1 MSKALGALK
10 PFVHRASTRPLA
22 LIRFYRFLSSYEAV
36 FYQSL
41 GYLFDSI
48 SQERCNFI
56 EVDWSAGSVDP
67 NYFTAKASAQQA
79 GRDVA
84 SFVHWL
90 HQYFDLPYS
99 NVHIIGHSL
108 GGQAAGAAGRMIQNP
123 KIARISGNLSKCSV

>member
-1 MSKALGALK
+1 MAIGVKSSWRIETL
-10 PFVHRASTRPLA
+10 VDRASTRPLA

-41 GYLFDSI
+41 GYLFDFI

-90 HQYFDLPYS
+90 HQYFELP
-99 NVHIIGHSL
+99 
-108 GGQAAGAAGRMIQNP
+108 
-123 KIARISGNLSKCSV
+123 

>member
-1 MSKALGALK
+1 MTIGDKSSWRIETLGDS
-10 PFVHRASTRPLA
+10 ASTRPLA
-22 LIRFYRFLSSYEAV
+22 LIRCYSFSSSYEAV

-84 SFVHWL
+84 SFIHWL

-99 NVHIIGHSL
+99 YVHIIGHSL

-123 KIARISGNLSKCSV
+123 KIARISGNF